1 MLSSSLAIF
10 YVWKCIFLDSI
21 VRKRTIFLEISAK
34 CQYISE
40 TKIKDVG
47 VPFVSEIMH
56 SWTSTRCIFYLE
68 T

>member
-40 TKIKDVG
+40 T
-47 VPFVSEIMH
+47 
-56 SWTSTRCIFYLE
+56 
-68 T
+68 